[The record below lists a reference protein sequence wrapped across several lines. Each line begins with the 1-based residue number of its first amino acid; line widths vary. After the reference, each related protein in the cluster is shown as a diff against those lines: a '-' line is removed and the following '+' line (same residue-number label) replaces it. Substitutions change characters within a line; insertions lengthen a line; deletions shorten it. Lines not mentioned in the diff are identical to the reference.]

1 MQRFDEIYSSKYSAS
16 EFGMQLEFTK
26 LLYDYYEILTIFDVK

>member
-1 MQRFDEIYSSKYSAS
+1 MKRFDKIKSSKYSKS

-26 LLYDYYEILTIFDVK
+26 LLYDYYEIETI

>member
-1 MQRFDEIYSSKYSAS
+1 MQRFDEIYSAS

-26 LLYDYYEILTIFDVK
+26 LLYDYYEILTIFDVI